1 MNHYVYCPKIKFF
14 LKILKNVSCK
24 NYQNAFETKYQC
36 FHTLMLI
43 FSALLTYGAWAVQ
56 WLRWPL
62 ESLLGASNTNK
73 RYIMNCL
80 WNSVW
85 SALWISTK
93 IMGFQVAALFHIGTT
108 KSHPPIP
115 DHLSSGAK
123 DFLLKC
129 LQKYAPFNFLLL
141 SFYNVDMQELIIL
154 NTFIH
159 FRVRWF
165 LLFICACV

>member
-1 MNHYVYCPKIKFF
+1 MLAAGIIRKLLKLNINVFICRCLFF
-14 LKILKNVSCK
+14 QLCWHMERGLYSDWDGHWKASLEPAIPTRGILWIV
-24 NYQNAFETKYQC
+24 F
-36 FHTLMLI
+36 
-43 FSALLTYGAWAVQ
+43 
-56 WLRWPL
+56 
-62 ESLLGASNTNK
+62 
-73 RYIMNCL
+73 

-141 SFYNVDMQELIIL
+141 SFYNIDMQELIIL
-154 NTFIH
+154 NTFVLILGWDD
-159 FRVRWF
+159 FYYSF
-165 LLFICACV
+165 ACVCKRVECKSEML